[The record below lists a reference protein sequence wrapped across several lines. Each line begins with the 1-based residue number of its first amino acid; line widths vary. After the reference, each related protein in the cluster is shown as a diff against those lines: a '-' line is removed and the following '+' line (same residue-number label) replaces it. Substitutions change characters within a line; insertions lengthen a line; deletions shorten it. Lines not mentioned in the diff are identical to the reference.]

1 MLFEFLYF
9 SVEKAENN
17 KIWRKKNM
25 EPNKISGILSII
37 LGLIFIIFPIFGT
50 AALSLLIGV
59 SLIFFGI
66 ILILAGLTA
75 FNIIIGILAII
86 VGLVFAFNIT
96 ALSVLFALQ
105 FYVIGIIMILAG
117 IIGLISDSQI
127 SKIVSVL
134 IIILGIISIALGGF
148 SIDQPIFAAVIIGLG
163 LIFEGTSLYL
173 E

>member
-75 FNIIIGILAII
+75 FNI
-86 VGLVFAFNIT
+86 T

-163 LIFEGTSLYL
+163 LIFEGISLYL